1 MSTDHNAHGGSDHG
15 SSYKSYAIGFV
26 LAVILTVAAFMIVS
40 GHSFSPSGTILAIS
54 VLAIIQVI
62 VHLHYF
68 LHMSFAAGQKWNN
81 GVFMFTVL
89 FLFIMVVGTLFIMD
103 NTAMH
108 MMSR

>member
-1 MSTDHNAHGGSDHG
+1 
-15 SSYKSYAIGFV
+15 
-26 LAVILTVAAFMIVS
+26 
-40 GHSFSPSGTILAIS
+40 
-54 VLAIIQVI
+54 
-62 VHLHYF
+62 
-68 LHMSFAAGQKWNN
+68 WNN